1 MYNFSFRPVVANFDD
16 LLAGALLTLNVSL
29 VAIALGFLLGV
40 LCAVA
45 RAIGPKPLG
54 AIVGGYVEVIR
65 NTPFLVQLFIVFFG
79 LPAVGIRLSALE
91 AGIIAMV
98 INLGAYSAEI
108 LRAGIDSIHRLQLE
122 ASAAMG
128 MTKWQTM
135 RHVVLPPAIEN
146 VYPALTSQFIL
157 MMLASSLL
165 SAIALNELT
174 GQATTLEALTF
185 RSFEIYLVVALLY
198 IALTLLF
205 KALFRAI
212 GYMSFRRWRRLG
224 QSGGVR

>member
-1 MYNFSFRPVVANFDD
+1 MYNFSFRPVIANFD
-16 LLAGALLTLNVSL
+16 LLLSGALLTLGVT
-29 VAIALGFLLGV
+29 VAAIVLGFVLGV

-45 RAIGPKPLG
+45 RAIGPRPLA
-54 AIVGGYVEVIR
+54 AIVAGYVEAIR
-65 NTPFLVQLFIVFFG
+65 NTPFLVQLFIVYFG
-79 LPAVGIRLSALE
+79 LPAIGIQLTALQ

-108 LRAGIDSIHRLQLE
+108 IRAGIESIHRLQLE
-122 ASAAMG
+122 AASALG
-128 MTKWQTM
+128 MTRWQMM

-165 SAIALNELT
+165 SAIALNELA
-174 GQATTLEALTF
+174 GRAVTLESLTF
-185 RSFEIYLVVALLY
+185 RSFEIYSVVALLY

-205 KALFRAI
+205 KGLFRAI

-224 QSGGVR
+224 QSGAAR